1 MRSRTRSASHASGS
15 TFSPLGASSKALITC
30 ASGPRYCSGTS
41 PVQLTSEYPAAARA
55 ADARSS
61 ATFPA
66 SILARYCTRLTS
78 TSPGVA
84 PAAAANASPADPVT
98 TCPLSTD
105 RPFAAARA
113 ASWRS
118 RARP

>member
-1 MRSRTRSASHASGS
+1 MRSRSRAASQISGW
-15 TFSPLGASSKALITC
+15 TFSPWGASSKALTTC
-30 ASGPRYCSGTS
+30 ASGARYWSGTS

-55 ADARSS
+55 ADSRSS

-78 TSPGVA
+78 TSPGFA
-84 PAAAANASPADPVT
+84 LTAAANASPADPVT
-98 TCPLSTD
+98 TWALSTD